1 MLFFQENISAVQARD
16 TYKKR
21 QDNLKEKEE
30 RQKLLEMGENPDEVL
45 TRRKRLRQFEREKQL
60 VQLYTFSKI
69 HYKVVFIQEV
79 GLAFFLVNTNSNNRT
94 RILCF

>member
-60 VQLYTFSKI
+60 VQLNTF
-69 HYKVVFIQEV
+69 F
-79 GLAFFLVNTNSNNRT
+79 
-94 RILCF
+94 

>member
-60 VQLYTFSKI
+60 VQLYTFLRFI
-69 HYKVVFIQEV
+69 IRLFLYKKW
-79 GLAFFLVNTNSNNRT
+79 A
-94 RILCF
+94 